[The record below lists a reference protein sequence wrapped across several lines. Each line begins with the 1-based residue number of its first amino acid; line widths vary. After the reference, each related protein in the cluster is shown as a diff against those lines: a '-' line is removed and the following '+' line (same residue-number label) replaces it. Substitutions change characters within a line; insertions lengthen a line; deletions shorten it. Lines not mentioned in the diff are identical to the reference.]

1 MGRRREVHA
10 PSLARDDESSAP
22 GGPSSCPQ
30 RARQRVT
37 FEQLAAASGLSR
49 SAIANYIGGHRDIPL
64 SALVSM
70 SAALDTDP
78 RAIFSAAEDAIQEP
92 RRPDAS

>member
-1 MGRRREVHA
+1 MKEKEIDAYVADFGQA
-10 PSLARDDESSAP
+10 LAAELRAA
-22 GGPSSCPQ
+22 
-30 RARQRVT
+30 RARQRIT
-37 FEQLAAASGLSR
+37 FDQLAAESGLSR
-49 SAIANYIGGHRDIPL
+49 SAVANYIGGYRDIPV

-78 RAIFSAAEDAIQEP
+78 RAIFNAAQDAVQDP